1 MCAIESISITGQRTA
16 LNRLQLLYAKS
27 RASLGG
33 CSYTAKCFTRHY
45 CSDFCTCNLYRCVY
59 FTHNIYA
66 HQAQLLMFIY
76 IQIINLIYRYVLF
89 YANAIKVSSGQMLNV
104 MLGYDRNCH
113 NGIKKIAFAHTA
125 NAIFS
130 SLTIEKTFFFLAEK
144 SCGCWLHPRCARCSV
159 RCSACGGP
167 NPWPCCSCACC
178 AAGTGSSK
186 LIKTEKS

>member
-1 MCAIESISITGQRTA
+1 
-16 LNRLQLLYAKS
+16 
-27 RASLGG
+27 
-33 CSYTAKCFTRHY
+33 
-45 CSDFCTCNLYRCVY
+45 
-59 FTHNIYA
+59 
-66 HQAQLLMFIY
+66 MFIY

-89 YANAIKVSSGQMLNV
+89 YANAIKASSGQMLNV